1 MFDYGL
7 GGTERKK
14 EGANEAFAD
23 IQMNRTIF
31 IQQLTAEESFTPD
44 IVQGLDTVDAAFNQY
59 KPNIDIEFETE
70 EGNSMKENIAFKT
83 LGDFGSKGITNNSKF
98 LQDQNIQHEQFQKFT
113 KNLKSSK
120 PLQTVLANPEMKT
133 AYLTALQAMIKE
145 LEEAGS

>member
-14 EGANEAFAD
+14 DGASEAFAE

-31 IQQLTAEESFTPD
+31 VQQLTADEAMTPQ
-44 IVQGLDTVDAAFNQY
+44 IEQGLDTVEAVFNHY
-59 KPNIDIEFETE
+59 KPNVDIEYETE
-70 EGNSMKENIAFKT
+70 DGSAVKENVGFSS
-83 LGDFGSKGITNNSKF
+83 LGDFGVKGITGKSKF
-98 LQDQNIQHEQFQKFT
+98 LQDQSVKSEQYSKFA

-120 PLQTVLANPEMKT
+120 PLQMVLANPEMKE

-145 LEEAGS
+145 LEESK

>member
-14 EGANEAFAD
+14 DGAGEAFAE

-31 IQQLTAEESFTPD
+31 IQQLTAEESFGPD
-44 IVQGLDTVDAAFNQY
+44 IVQGLDTVEAAFNHY

-70 EGNSMKENIAFKT
+70 EGSTSKENISFSS
-83 LGDFGSKGITNNSKF
+83 LGDFGAKGITNKSEF
-98 LQDQNIQHEQFQKFT
+98 LQEQNIKQDQYQKFS

-120 PLQTVLANPEMKT
+120 PLQAVMANADMKA
-133 AYLTALQAMIKE
+133 AYITALQAMIKE
-145 LEEAGS
+145 LEEA

>member
-14 EGANEAFAD
+14 DGANEAFAE

-31 IQQLTAEESFTPD
+31 IQQLTAEESFGAD
-44 IVQGLDTVDAAFNQY
+44 IVQGLDTVEAAFNHY

-70 EGNSMKENIAFKT
+70 EGTAMKENITFST
-83 LGDFGSKGITNNSKF
+83 LGDYGSKGITNKSNF
-98 LQDQNIQHEQFQKFT
+98 LQEQNIKQEQYQKFS

-120 PLQTVLANPEMKT
+120 PLQAVLASPEMKA
-133 AYLTALQAMIKE
+133 AYITALQAMIKE
-145 LEEAGS
+145 LEEA

>member
-14 EGANEAFAD
+14 DGAGEAFAE

-31 IQQLTAEESFTPD
+31 IQQLTAEESFGAD
-44 IVQGLDTVDAAFNQY
+44 IVQGLDTVEAAFNHY

-70 EGNSMKENIAFKT
+70 DGVAAKENLTFST
-83 LGDFGSKGITNNSKF
+83 LADYGAKGITNKSNF
-98 LQDQNIQHEQFQKFT
+98 LQEQNIKQEQYQKFS

-120 PLQTVLANPEMKT
+120 PLQAVLANPEMKT
-133 AYLTALQAMIKE
+133 AYITALQAMIKE
-145 LEEAGS
+145 LEEA